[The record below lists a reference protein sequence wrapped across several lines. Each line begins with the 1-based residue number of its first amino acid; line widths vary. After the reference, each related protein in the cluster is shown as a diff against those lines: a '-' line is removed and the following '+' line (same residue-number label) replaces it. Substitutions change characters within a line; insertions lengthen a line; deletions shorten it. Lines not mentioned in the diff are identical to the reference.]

1 MAGTTAPGPAGT
13 TAGNAPQAALV
24 WSDCARAPA
33 FSVSQASAGQVS
45 GSTA

>member
-1 MAGTTAPGPAGT
+1 MAGTTAPVPAGT

-24 WSDCARAPA
+24 WSACARAAA

>member
-1 MAGTTAPGPAGT
+1 MSGTTAPVPAGV

-33 FSVSQASAGQVS
+33 FRVSHASAGQVS

>member
-1 MAGTTAPGPAGT
+1 MAGTTAPAPAGS

-33 FSVSQASAGQVS
+33 FSVSQPSAGQVS
-45 GSTA
+45 GFTA